1 MLNTYYKDNEL
12 IMNECL
18 KLWKRTPNVIQEK
31 RNKATNI
38 KWNKCFEIYFRNGAI
53 KIEALFTE
61 KNIQQIYTDCNLNF
75 RRV

>member
-1 MLNTYYKDNEL
+1 MLNTYYKNNEVD
-12 IMNECL
+12 MNEWL
-18 KLWKRTPNVIQEK
+18 KLLKRTHNVIQEK

-53 KIEALFTE
+53 KIEAVFAE
-61 KNIQQIYTDCNLNF
+61 KNIQQIYTNCYLNF